1 MVNYES
7 QKERQLDLNMKFDIV
22 IRLLESSHNPKY
34 KIDMLRRVKQL
45 KYDVFGEFDKYD
57 YKYAE
62 MIKRDK
68 LNKYDYKYAKMRTK
82 NKLNKEL
89 GENLD

>member
-34 KIDMLRRVKQL
+34 KIDML
-45 KYDVFGEFDKYD
+45 E
-57 YKYAE
+57 
-62 MIKRDK
+62 
-68 LNKYDYKYAKMRTK
+68 
-82 NKLNKEL
+82 EL
-89 GENLD
+89 SS

>member
-1 MVNYES
+1 MVDYKT

-22 IRLLESSHNPKY
+22 IRLLKSSHNPKY

-57 YKYAE
+57 DNLAK

-68 LNKYDYKYAKMRTK
+68 K
-82 NKLNKEL
+82 NKGL

>member
-1 MVNYES
+1 
-7 QKERQLDLNMKFDIV
+7 
-22 IRLLESSHNPKY
+22 
-34 KIDMLRRVKQL
+34 
-45 KYDVFGEFDKYD
+45 
-57 YKYAE
+57 

-68 LNKYDYKYAKMRTK
+68 LNKYDYKYAKMQTK